1 MHKTYLGI
9 DLGGTKTALV
19 LGDATPRVHKR
30 IVFPTRAERGP
41 QAIIDE
47 IIREGERLLAEH
59 DIVAAGVSCG
69 APLDPVRGLV
79 QSPPNLP
86 GWDDIPLRDLLQQA
100 WRLPVA
106 IRNDANAGALAEWR
120 YGSGRGTK
128 NFIFLTFGTG
138 LGAGLILNGELYE
151 GTSFLAGEVGHVRIA
166 EDGPVGHGKAGSF
179 EAFCSGP
186 GLQRLARWRPE
197 AYGKEI
203 AELSTEE
210 ITRRAHAGNPAC
222 VQLVADSGRYL
233 GRGLAML
240 VDVLNPQVIA
250 IGSMALRLGDL
261 LLEPAR
267 QVVRQEALPGAA
279 EVCRIVPAEL
289 GESIGDLAALCVAM
303 AANAAG

>member
-1 MHKTYLGI
+1 MDELFLGI
-9 DLGGTKTALV
+9 DLGGTKTALA

-47 IIREGERLLAEH
+47 IIARGGHLLAEH
-59 DIVAAGVSCG
+59 NVVAAGISCG

-86 GWDDIPLRDLLQQA
+86 GWDNIPLRELLRQA
-100 WRLPVA
+100 WHLPVA
-106 IRNDANAGALAEWR
+106 IQNDANAGAIAEWR
-120 YGSGRGTK
+120 YGSGRGSQ

-138 LGAGLILNGELYE
+138 LGAGLILNGNLYE

-186 GLQRLARWRPE
+186 GLRRLAQWRPDV
-197 AYGKEI
+197 YGEKI

-210 ITRRAHAGNPAC
+210 ITRRALAGEPAC
-222 VQLVADSGRYL
+222 AQLVADCGRYL
-233 GRGLAML
+233 GNGLAML
-240 VDVLNPQVIA
+240 IDVLNPQVIA

-279 EVCRIVPAEL
+279 AVCRIVPAKL
-289 GESIGDLAALCVAM
+289 GEEIGDFAALCVAM
-303 AANAAG
+303 AAG